1 MLFQIRLLNQ
11 ESVDT
16 IEEFKAMD
24 RSQQTSIWNKT
35 NNFLPKSIVQK
46 PKRLPQEI
54 LWRVIRRLLIKL
66 QLMVHHQGKA
76 VESLWLAW
84 HNLHTTLLFQSTT
97 NKSISW
103 INRRLRLAWATQVWM
118 DRGTKFR
125 SYHWTALADRHP
137 SSPRCFLC
145 LSLWWIIRQACRGAE
160 ISMSN
165 CYHHNQQPMS
175 RPVWIKSHLQNQ

>member
-24 RSQQTSIWNKT
+24 KSQQTSLWNKT

-103 INRRLRLAWATQVWM
+103 INRRHRLAWATQVWM